1 MLSSLRN
8 AARSG
13 LNALRAVSP
22 WSAFLPLGIKSI
34 KYFIDSTFR
43 QRVTPVPGSVLYCD
57 LWVGAEHSGIYVDN
71 GAISNIVVTGI
82 AESEVRYS
90 QADDFTSK
98 SVLGKRIYVS
108 CDSHGA
114 VGDARVAGIADK
126 RVGERC
132 FYGLVFSNCHVFSTK
147 CVSNAVVKPKDN
159 CVLDKLWQTASQLN
173 PFNETWEP
181 TLTLLKLSARANLGA
196 TKWRLWDWEDSAEDN
211 PTPEPDWEAQQDALR
226 RMPLTVEAIQALQ
239 HEREEQQAYYQE
251 ISDEPIPD
259 DIRRKLN
266 DYGVLLEEIIDVYNG
281 AKSFLAA
288 CPGASF
294 SYEDLKRNQADLMPL
309 ANQMQGNAQIKELV
323 RKMGRAY
330 ISEEKKAMSR
340 VPQASRSEVHGT
352 HRSDDLMR
360 LLPSELV
367 NLDDETLE
375 HLFYARLLE
384 KNLLSYELSGTT
396 FIQQEVTEQ
405 VDQKITGPVVACLDT
420 SGSMNGEPELK
431 AKALLLA
438 ISSILQTEKRN
449 LHVILFGSSGE
460 LKEFTVE
467 QKNDAAGLLAF
478 LQQGFGGGTDFET
491 PLQRAC
497 EHIQQYDDYLK
508 ADVLM
513 ISDGDCQLSQDY
525 LSQLQQQKQ
534 QLDFS
539 IYSVLCNGQRVDDS
553 FSDEIVV
560 L

>member
-1 MLSSLRN
+1 MLSSLMN
-8 AARSG
+8 VARSG
-13 LNALRAVSP
+13 LNALSSV
-22 WSAFLPLGIKSI
+22 LPLGIKGF
-34 KYFIDSTFR
+34 KYYIDSTFR
-43 QRVTPVPGSVLYCD
+43 QRVIPVPGSVLYCD
-57 LWVGAEHSGIYVDN
+57 LWVGVEHSGIYVDN
-71 GAISNIVVTGI
+71 GAISNIVVTDF

-98 SVLGKRIYVS
+98 SVLGKKIYVS

-114 VGDARVAGIADK
+114 VGDARVAGIADA
-126 RVGERC
+126 RIGERS
-132 FYGLVFSNCHVFSTK
+132 FYGLVISNCHVFSTE
-147 CVSNAVVKPKDN
+147 CVSHAVARPKDN
-159 CVLDKLWQTASQLN
+159 GVLDKLWQTASGLN
-173 PFNETWEP
+173 LFNETWEP
-181 TLTLLKLSARANLGA
+181 TLTLLKLSARENLGA
-196 TKWRLWDWEDSAEDN
+196 TKWRLWDWEDSAEAN

-226 RMPLTVEAIQALQ
+226 RMPLTAEAIQALQ

-251 ISDEPIPD
+251 ISDESIPD

-405 VDQKITGPVVACLDT
+405 VDPKITGPVVACLDT

-467 QKNDAAGLLAF
+467 QKNAAAGLLAF

>member
-1 MLSSLRN
+1 MLSLLGHFV
-8 AARSG
+8 RSG
-13 LNALRAVSP
+13 
-22 WSAFLPLGIKSI
+22 FIKGI

-43 QRVTPVPGSVLYCD
+43 QCVTPVPGSVLYCD
-57 LWVGAEHSGIYVDN
+57 LWGGVEHSGIYVDN
-71 GAISNIVVTGI
+71 GAISNIVVTDF
-82 AESEVRYS
+82 AEGEVRYS

-98 SVLGKRIYVS
+98 SVLGKKIYVS
-108 CDSHGA
+108 CDSHGP
-114 VGDARVAGIADK
+114 VGDTRVAGIADA
-126 RVGERC
+126 RIGERS
-132 FYGLVFSNCHVFSTK
+132 FYGLVISNCHVFSTE
-147 CVSNAVVKPKDN
+147 CVSHAVVQPKDN
-159 CVLDKLWQTASQLN
+159 GVLDKLWQTASGLN
-173 PFNETWEP
+173 PFNETWEL
-181 TLTLLKLSARANLGA
+181 TLTRLKLCARENLGA

-226 RMPLTVEAIQALQ
+226 RMPLTAEAIQALQ

-251 ISDEPIPD
+251 ISDESIPD

-438 ISSILQTEKRN
+438 ISGILQTEKRN

-497 EHIQQYDDYLK
+497 EHIQQYADYLK

-525 LSQLQQQKQ
+525 LSLLQQKKQ

>member
-1 MLSSLRN
+1 MLSSLMN

-13 LNALRAVSP
+13 LNALSAV
-22 WSAFLPLGIKSI
+22 LPLGIKGF

-43 QRVTPVPGSVLYCD
+43 QRVIPVPGSVLYCD
-57 LWVGAEHSGIYVDN
+57 LWVGVEHSGIYVDN
-71 GAISNIVVTGI
+71 GAISNIVVTDF

-98 SVLGKRIYVS
+98 SVLGKKIYVS
-108 CDSHGA
+108 CDSHGS
-114 VGDARVAGIADK
+114 VGDARVAGIADA
-126 RVGERC
+126 RIGERS
-132 FYGLVFSNCHVFSTK
+132 FYGLVISNCHVFSTE
-147 CVSNAVVKPKDN
+147 CVCHAVARPKDN
-159 CVLDKLWQTASQLN
+159 GVLDKLWQTASGLN
-173 PFNETWEP
+173 PFNETWEL
-181 TLTLLKLSARANLGA
+181 TLTRLKLCARENLGA

-226 RMPLTVEAIQALQ
+226 RMPLTAEAIQALQ

-251 ISDEPIPD
+251 ISDESIPD

-294 SYEDLKRNQADLMPL
+294 SYEDLKRNQADLLPL

-330 ISEEKKAMSR
+330 ISEEKKAMLR

-438 ISSILQTEKRN
+438 ISGILQTEKRN

-460 LKEFTVE
+460 LKEFTAE

>member
-1 MLSSLRN
+1 L
-8 AARSG
+8 
-13 LNALRAVSP
+13 
-22 WSAFLPLGIKSI
+22 
-34 KYFIDSTFR
+34 
-43 QRVTPVPGSVLYCD
+43 
-57 LWVGAEHSGIYVDN
+57 
-71 GAISNIVVTGI
+71 
-82 AESEVRYS
+82 
-90 QADDFTSK
+90 
-98 SVLGKRIYVS
+98 
-108 CDSHGA
+108 
-114 VGDARVAGIADK
+114 
-126 RVGERC
+126 
-132 FYGLVFSNCHVFSTK
+132 SNCHVFSTE
-147 CVSNAVVKPKDN
+147 CVSHAVARPKDN
-159 CVLDKLWQTASQLN
+159 GVLDKLWQTASGLN
-173 PFNETWEP
+173 LFNETWEP
-181 TLTLLKLSARANLGA
+181 TLTLLKLSARENLGA
-196 TKWRLWDWEDSAEDN
+196 TKWRLWDWEDNAEDN

-226 RMPLTVEAIQALQ
+226 RMPLTAEAIQALQ

-251 ISDEPIPD
+251 ISDESIPD

-438 ISSILQTEKRN
+438 ISGILQTEKRN